1 MCELGFMRIF
11 PARFRLATV
20 RTGCFSNAFPAQA
33 FIFVRKT
40 LLVRLRDRVGG
51 EPPASRVSRSMSGGR
66 QSAFLSCEH
75 ESGTLACRL
84 RKVGGKDLRFS
95 MKMMRV
101 PVSEV
106 SLQPVRTAAAYQC
119 AGKMPMDPDSFSTH
133 KLKKMV
139 DIIRSGEYITI

>member
-1 MCELGFMRIF
+1 MTSRFVDKDLSPKREIFISVSIRIF

-84 RKVGGKDLRFS
+84 RKVGGKGLRFS
-95 MKMMRV
+95 MKMMFA
-101 PVSEV
+101 PVSGAA
-106 SLQPVRTAAAYQC
+106 LQPVRTAAAC
-119 AGKMPMDPDSFSTH
+119 ISCRKA
-133 KLKKMV
+133 
-139 DIIRSGEYITI
+139 EYRP